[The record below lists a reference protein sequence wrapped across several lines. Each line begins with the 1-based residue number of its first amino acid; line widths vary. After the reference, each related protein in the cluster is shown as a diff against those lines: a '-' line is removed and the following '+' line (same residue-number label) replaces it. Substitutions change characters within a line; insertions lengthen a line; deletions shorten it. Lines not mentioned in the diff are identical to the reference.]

1 MNEWMNREKDAI
13 ENVGLAVLRV
23 GAGALMLTHGWGK
36 LFNFNEKVQ
45 DFVQGGMDPLG
56 LGGNI
61 TVALLVFAEFF
72 CAIAIIAGLWTRLAS
87 IPLMIAMAVAF
98 FVVHADDSFLVKEK
112 ALFYLI
118 AFAAVFLLGAG
129 KYSVDGIMK
138 GGGAPSHDAP
148 AEE

>member
-1 MNEWMNREKDAI
+1 MNEWIDREK
-13 ENVGLAVLRV
+13 ESLTHVGLAVLRI

-36 LFNFNEKVQ
+36 LSTFNKLVES
-45 DFVQGGMDPLG
+45 GMDPIG
-56 LGGNI
+56 LGPNI

-72 CAIAIIAGLWTRLAS
+72 CAIAVIAGLWTRLAS

-98 FVVHADDSFLVKEK
+98 FVYHANDPFKDKEI

-118 AFAAVFLLGAG
+118 VFAAVLLLGAG
-129 KYSVDGIMK
+129 KYSIDGILK
-138 GGGAPSHDAP
+138 RGRAPSAPSHDAP